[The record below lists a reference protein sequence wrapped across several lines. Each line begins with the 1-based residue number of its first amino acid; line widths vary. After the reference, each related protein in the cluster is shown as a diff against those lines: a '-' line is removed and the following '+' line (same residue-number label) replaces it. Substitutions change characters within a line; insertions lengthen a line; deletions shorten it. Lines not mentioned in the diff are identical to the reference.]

1 MFLIIL
7 VLLQNFVIK
16 SMTQKLKIK
25 TLNDADLFYAAIAIN
40 VLVFKDF
47 LPDIIIGI
55 KSGGYIVAELMA
67 SDAAHKPLLLAV
79 SIQRE
84 STKKKAKLKNI
95 LRHFPYFITDS
106 LRILE
111 HKILNGKKVEHGAP
125 KTIPPA
131 EIEVLQAALHRRKNA
146 KILIVDDAVDSG
158 RTLQAVLL
166 AVREAADL
174 SCEIRSAAITLTTDF
189 SIINPDYLLYKNV
202 LCRFSWSFDFHG

>member
-1 MFLIIL
+1 ML
-7 VLLQNFVIK
+7 
-16 SMTQKLKIK
+16 QKLKIK
-25 TLNDADLFYAAIAIN
+25 TLNDADLREAAIALN
-40 VLVFKDF
+40 ALVFKDF

-55 KSGGYIVAELMA
+55 KTGGYIVAEQMA
-67 SDAAHKPLLLAV
+67 REAAHKPLLLAV
-79 SIQRE
+79 SMQRE

-95 LRHFPYFITDS
+95 LRHFPYFITDK

-111 HKILNGKKVEHGAP
+111 HRWLFRHCEKSQATKQSTVEQKSGLPRSLKSLAM
-125 KTIPPA
+125 T
-131 EIEVLQAALHRRKNA
+131 ETEDLRDVLRGRENA

-158 RTLQAVLL
+158 RTLQDVLF

-202 LCRFSWSFDFHG
+202 LCRFPWSFDFRG